1 MNSQINI
8 HTKHTGSRLVGK
20 AKINTSPVRTRNQ
33 SQTRILATFWKPNYA
48 WHGQLP
54 WILPK
59 ESGSC
64 QHQSSSHLEREL
76 NRGQARLSADQE
88 KITGTS
94 KTPTV
99 DSSQSVK
106 KALERCRWVSIRGVI
121 QLSATLL
128 GFFMWEQTRNASNKS
143 RNQSGFPTAEDKQFT

>member
-76 NRGQARLSADQE
+76 NRGQARLSADRKDHGHVE
-88 KITGTS
+88 DAHCRLIS
-94 KTPTV
+94 ECEE
-99 DSSQSVK
+99 SSREVQMSQYK
-106 KALERCRWVSIRGVI
+106 RCYSALCHS
-121 QLSATLL
+121 L